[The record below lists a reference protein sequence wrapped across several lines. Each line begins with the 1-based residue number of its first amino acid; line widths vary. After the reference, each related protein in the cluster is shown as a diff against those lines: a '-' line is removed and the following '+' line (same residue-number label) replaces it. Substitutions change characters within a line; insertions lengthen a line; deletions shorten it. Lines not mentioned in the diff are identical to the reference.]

1 MGTRAH
7 RPAILAGVA
16 TVAALGALACEGD
29 PAGLE
34 TFQSCNVAAYAIGD
48 TVTARLDADDC
59 LLLYRGLRYGERV
72 HYYGLDVLT
81 TRTLTIRMDS
91 DEIDPKL
98 IIWNRATGEIAA
110 EDDDSGTGLN
120 ARIIRSFAPGR
131 YIIGASS
138 FAADETG
145 TYTLRSE

>member
-1 MGTRAH
+1 MGMHVH

-29 PAGLE
+29 PVGLD
-34 TFQSCNVAAYAIGD
+34 TFQSCDVADYALGA
-48 TVTARLDADDC
+48 TVTARLAAGDC
-59 LLLYRGLRYGERV
+59 LLLYRGLQYGEWV

-81 TRTLTIRMDS
+81 SRTVTIRMDS

-98 IIWNRATGEIAA
+98 IIWSRGTGEILA
-110 EDDDSGTGLN
+110 EDDDGGPGLN
-120 ARIIRSFAPGR
+120 ARISHSFAPGR

-138 FAADETG
+138 FAAGETG
-145 TYTLRSE
+145 SYTFRSE

>member
-1 MGTRAH
+1 MGIRAC

-29 PAGLE
+29 PAGLD
-34 TFQSCNVAAYAIGD
+34 TFQFCHVADYAMGD
-48 TVTARLDADDC
+48 AVTARLGADDC
-59 LLLYRGLRYGERV
+59 LLLYHGLRYGERV
-72 HYYGLDVLT
+72 HYYGVDVLA
-81 TRTLTIRMDS
+81 TRTITLRMDS

-98 IIWNRATGEIAA
+98 IIWSRGTGEILA
-110 EDDDSGTGLN
+110 EDDDSGPGLN
-120 ARIIRSFAPGR
+120 ARIIRSFGPGR

>member
-1 MGTRAH
+1 MGMRAY

-16 TVAALGALACEGD
+16 TAAALGALACEGD
-29 PAGLE
+29 PAGLD
-34 TFQSCNVAAYAIGD
+34 TFQLCHVANYAIGD
-48 TVTARLDADDC
+48 AVTARLDADDC

-72 HYYGLDVLT
+72 HYYGVDVLA
-81 TRTLTIRMDS
+81 TRTITIRMDS

-98 IIWNRATGEIAA
+98 IIWSRGTGEILA
-110 EDDDSGTGLN
+110 EDDDSGPGFN
-120 ARIIRSFAPGR
+120 ARITGSFGPGR